1 MSPKTGKTG
10 KSKGKEVVSHKPE
23 VVLHKPEEKEYQ
35 KPKNSEKLD
44 NFYNS
49 LYMRGRINSPNR
61 INYEQFKND
70 GFIKFTLHDNKS
82 KVQIEKIFADK
93 NNRMEVFNKAIEISR
108 SVDVEIDDLN
118 PANIFH
124 LELSAFISDTILSNL
139 GIKTAN
145 GRTNTFRIE
154 NQHDAKILDFFS
166 NDHDSKNTNLKRW
179 KNDFNHD
186 IIAII
191 NVHKELMRPV
201 IDKKGLSYDTFCSNM
216 NIELI
221 KGSHNIDTVFSTA
234 RDTQQKPEL
243 WANMCTIEEIVQGS
257 IIIIDS
263 SLFFKSNISF
273 MTNGLPSMHC
283 YCFRAKVDLRR
294 GG

>member
-1 MSPKTGKTG
+1 MKARTRKPKK
-10 KSKGKEVVSHKPE
+10 KEVVSHNPE
-23 VVLHKPEEKEYQ
+23 VVLHKPEEQEYQ
-35 KPKNSEKLD
+35 QPNNSQKLD

-49 LYMRGRINSPNR
+49 QYMKNRTNSTNR
-61 INYEQFKND
+61 RNYDQFKND

-82 KVQIEKIFADK
+82 KNQIERIFAEYD
-93 NNRMEVFNKAIEISR
+93 NSMEMFNKAMEISR
-108 SVDVEIDDLN
+108 SVDGEFDGEN

-139 GIKTAN
+139 GIQTVN
-145 GRTNTFRIE
+145 VRTNTFEIG

-166 NDHDSKNTNLKRW
+166 DDHGSKNTNLKRW
-179 KNDFNHD
+179 KNDSNHD
-186 IIAII
+186 IIAIM
-191 NVHKELMRPV
+191 NVHKKLMRSV
-201 IDKKGLSYDTFCSNM
+201 IDKRGLSYDTFCSDM

-234 RDTQQKPEL
+234 TGMQQKPEL
-243 WANMCTIEEIVQGS
+243 WANMCTIEQIVQGS

-273 MTNGLPSMHC
+273 MTKDLPLMHC
-283 YCFRAKVDLRR
+283 YCFRAKVDSRR
-294 GG
+294 GK